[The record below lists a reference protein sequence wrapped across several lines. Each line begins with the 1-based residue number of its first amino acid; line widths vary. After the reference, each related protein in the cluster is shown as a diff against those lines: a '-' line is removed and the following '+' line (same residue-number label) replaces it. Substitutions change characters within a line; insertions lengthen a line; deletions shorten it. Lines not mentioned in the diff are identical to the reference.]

1 MNAPTMEEAWRVE
14 AMQQALQASG
24 VPTRGGPHY
33 MGAQAAVYH
42 LEPRPE
48 MMARALR
55 QVEAIEA
62 AIDQPGVRLAQW
74 GRWLAVEVPRRHR
87 RTVQLS
93 SLGPALAEGLRGQQV
108 TPELDQAAP
117 HGLVAAQTGGGKSE
131 ALRTWALLESCRPDT
146 RLVLVDLEGES
157 WEPFEGS
164 GHTVAR
170 GEAGTGAALA
180 WCHARLDRPA
190 AGRVVLFVDEVQ
202 MLSPVHMGIIRDIA
216 ERGRKHGVHLVL
228 ATQHPRH
235 DVLDRRVTAN
245 LGVRVI
251 GRVADAKAA
260 ALVGMPGAERLT
272 GAGDVLVGMPGAEPV
287 RAQVALADAAA
298 WRYLRHVEP
307 VELPELVPHG
317 DRVAWAREQIQQ
329 HGRVSAETIRDRF
342 GVGTT
347 TARRIRDAA
356 AALPTH
362 QVDGRLLQFQAIRA
376 TG

>member
-1 MNAPTMEEAWRVE
+1 MEAIR
-14 AMQQALQASG
+14 AALLASG
-24 VPTRGGPHY
+24 IPVRCGPHFL
-33 MGAQAAVYH
+33 GPQAAVYH
-42 LEPRPE
+42 LEPRPA

-87 RTVQLS
+87 QTVHLS
-93 SLGPALAEGLRGQQV
+93 RLGPHLALDLRGRPV
-108 TPELDQAAP
+108 TPELGQATP

-131 ALRTWALLESCRPDT
+131 ALRTWALLEARRPDT
-146 RLVLVDLEGES
+146 RLVLVDLEGQS
-157 WEPFEGS
+157 WQPFEDS

-202 MLSPVHMGIIRDIA
+202 MLSPTHMGIVRDIA

-245 LGVRVI
+245 LGARVI

-287 RAQVALADAAA
+287 RAQVALADDAA
-298 WRYLRHVEP
+298 WQHLRRVEP
-307 VELPELVPHG
+307 VELPDQVPHG

-356 AALPTH
+356 AALPT
-362 QVDGRLLQFQAIRA
+362 QETGRVIQFQAIRA